1 VWGVTQTAS
10 RAWAPDVL
18 EGFEQTT
25 VAMPDSWDGPVDIVV
40 VRRVTG
46 LTSGG
51 AVLYVHGFGDYFFQD
66 HLADYF
72 EKQACASTPSTRRH
86 GRAIREHQHPN
97 TCRSIDEYVED
108 IDAAVELLV
117 GEEGVTWLLLNGH
130 STGGLAAA
138 IQAHRGTRRRD
149 VDAVYL
155 NSPFLDM
162 NLPFLQEAL
171 LEPLL
176 SAVGGV
182 LPNLDVPGLS
192 ALYGDSI
199 HERATDPAST
209 SVEAGRLAKAAGG
222 STSPS
227 ASRGRARSRHLCSC
241 STRSA
246 ACEPRSGRTTSS
258 APTSCST
265 SRTSPASRPCSGR
278 TSRST
283 PCPTEST
290 TSRSRPTVRA
300 RPRSAW
306 SPTGWPASARTSRL
320 GARNGAMALDPSK
333 NQLGSVLPSSAAT
346 RPGSSRSQHRQPG
359 RTSCAEVPRSR
370 TVARDPPPSTDEN
383 ATQR

>member
-25 VAMPDSWDGPVDIVV
+25 LAMPDSWDGPVDIVV

-51 AVLYVHGFGDYFFQD
+51 AVLYVHGFGDYFFQS

-72 EKQACASTPSTRRH
+72 EKQGLRFYAVDLRRH

-108 IDAAVELLV
+108 IDAAVELLL
-117 GEEGVTWLLLNGH
+117 GEERVTWLLLHGH

-138 IQAHRGTRRRD
+138 IQSHRGARKRD

-162 NLPFLQEAL
+162 NLPYLQEAL
-171 LEPLL
+171 VEPLL

-199 HERATDPAST
+199 HESRNGSWAFDLSWKPLAGFPAKAGWIRAIHRAQRE
-209 SVEAGRLAKAAGG
+209 VEDGLSIQAPVLVLHAERSLRPKKWSDDLLRADIVLDVEDIARLAPMLGPNVEVDAVPDGIHDLALAADGPRE
-222 STSPS
+222 T
-227 ASRGRARSRHLCSC
+227 AFRMVTDWLAR
-241 STRSA
+241 
-246 ACEPRSGRTTSS
+246 
-258 APTSCST
+258 
-265 SRTSPASRPCSGR
+265 
-278 TSRST
+278 
-283 PCPTEST
+283 
-290 TSRSRPTVRA
+290 VRQ
-300 RPRSAW
+300 
-306 SPTGWPASARTSRL
+306 
-320 GARNGAMALDPSK
+320 N
-333 NQLGSVLPSSAAT
+333 
-346 RPGSSRSQHRQPG
+346 
-359 RTSCAEVPRSR
+359 
-370 TVARDPPPSTDEN
+370 
-383 ATQR
+383 